1 MPFSSAMPAATVSQR
16 TQCRDLNGAHWNLFI
31 LSSRNIPAESQSTN
45 NWTVAL
51 LLIQWILFYRAVET
65 ETLTGQIVS
74 SRTTGLSRSG
84 LLVTEDHLQSYMT
97 DSIFDSLHYL
107 SQSGKHTIYL
117 MRRIRN

>member
-65 ETLTGQIVS
+65 ETLTGQLRKFQRRKAGVDYMQ
-74 SRTTGLSRSG
+74 THHLSYEKDKKLTHVQFKAKLERM
-84 LLVTEDHLQSYMT
+84 LL
-97 DSIFDSLHYL
+97 ICF
-107 SQSGKHTIYL
+107 
-117 MRRIRN
+117 